1 MARKKQ
7 EHLIDRVY
15 AFQADRRSFEYG
27 LLTTQEQ
34 IAEAYKRAILVID
47 EMRARLQLCHAI
59 SDVNLTIHPDSEIV
73 QPEVQS

>member
-1 MARKKQ
+1 MSRKKA

-34 IAEAYKRAILVID
+34 ITEAYKRAIVVVD
-47 EMRARLQLCHAI
+47 EMRARLQLCHMLSHVYA
-59 SDVNLTIHPDSEIV
+59 TIHPDSFISS
-73 QPEVQS
+73 PEDKQ